1 MKKIIKTLY
10 VAAAIALFVFAAN
23 EKTQAQYR
31 ESCSREMAEE
41 TAKYVR
47 DSKISLKDAA
57 GEFYSD
63 QDEQIYLL
71 SSQEKVSLNV
81 RKPPKRVV
89 AVIASKVKNENTVFY
104 VVESEFKTDS
114 IIYSLKRNG
123 ETVQTSVV
131 KIIGPPWIPPP
142 GSCKKIN
149 TQVQIQM
156 AQMQQ
161 QANAACRPLRMCF
174 PMCKNGIIIGYM
186 MVAFYPHNP
195 LCPVEID
202 LHNSLERVFN
212 RALDKD
218 PALFTHTDEK

>member
-1 MKKIIKTLY
+1 MKRIIKTLY
-10 VAAAIALFVFAAN
+10 IAAAIALFVFAAN
-23 EKTQAQYR
+23 EKAQGQYSG
-31 ESCSREMAEE
+31 SCMREMAEE

-47 DSKISLKDAA
+47 ASKISFKDGV

-89 AVIASKVKNENTVFY
+89 SVIASKMKNESTVFY
-104 VVESEFKTDS
+104 VVEAEFEKDS

-123 ETVQTSVV
+123 QTVEKSVV
-131 KIIGPPWIPPP
+131 KIVGPPWIPPP
-142 GSCKKIN
+142 NSCKKIN

-156 AQMQQ
+156 AQMQL
-161 QANAACRPLRMCF
+161 QANAACRPLRACF
-174 PMCKNGIIIGYM
+174 PMCKNGQIVGYM

-195 LCPVEID
+195 LCPVEVD
-202 LHNSLERVFN
+202 LHNELGKVFNTSLEN
-212 RALDKD
+212 DS
-218 PALFTHTDEK
+218 ALFTFTDKK